1 MQVAELS
8 HENFKSGR
16 VMRWSF
22 SQLSSRLGAKSTRE
36 GNLSDSQVYLPPI
49 QHSTALGHTSHSHCF
64 KWAVDCCLVP
74 LQLQHIDSTD
84 DRRTKV
90 PTSHDPVSIWIR
102 PDAKIVGSG
111 APLYI
116 GLPYTMCWSVEK
128 CFRKHTVLK
137 HCDMSSLIMPTE
149 KMTATKHK
157 VH

>member
-1 MQVAELS
+1 MVTVQVAELS

-36 GNLSDSQVYLPPI
+36 GKPKWLPGLPPPPV

-90 PTSHDPVSIWIR
+90 PTSQDPLWIWIR

-116 GLPYTMCWSVEK
+116 
-128 CFRKHTVLK
+128 
-137 HCDMSSLIMPTE
+137 
-149 KMTATKHK
+149 
-157 VH
+157 